1 MRRSSLLPILAALL
15 AAPGCQKP
23 APAPQPELKLVV
35 KVRTEPPESTVL
47 FKGQALGPAP
57 ADFRIAETEEILAVD
72 ARRENDPVVEKRVRF
87 VDEVNTEVIFVFQSG
102 RSAMAKA
109 LGLPR
114 ILVFDY
120 GSSVS
125 FDVDRFDLKP
135 AFLPFLDRQ
144 AAMLNK
150 HFPGLPVN
158 VCGHTDA
165 TGGAEHNLKLSLDR
179 AQSVADGL
187 ATRGVEKGRLKVQG
201 LGSTY
206 PLAGNDTTE
215 GKALNR
221 RTEIILPQ

>member
-1 MRRSSLLPILAALL
+1 MLRRLTPALLLL
-15 AAPGCQKP
+15 AAGCQKP
-23 APAPQPELKLVV
+23 APAPELRMAVQ
-35 KVRTEPPESTVL
+35 VRTEPAQATVSYQ
-47 FKGQALGPAP
+47 GRPLGPAP
-57 ADFRIAETEEILAVD
+57 QALRVAVGEDLLALD
-72 ARRENDPVVEKRVRF
+72 ASRENDPLVEKRIRF
-87 VDEVNTEVIFVFQSG
+87 LAEDRAEVIFIFQSG

-120 GSSVS
+120 GSNVS

-150 HFPGLPVN
+150 HFPALPVN

-187 ATRGVEKGRLKVQG
+187 AARGVDKARLKVQG
-201 LGSTY
+201 LGSDY
-206 PLAGNDTTE
+206 PLAGNDSPE

-221 RTEIILPQ
+221 RTEIILPM

>member
-1 MRRSSLLPILAALL
+1 MRRAALPLALLL

-23 APAPQPELKLVV
+23 APAPQPDLKLAV

-47 FKGQALGPAP
+47 FKGQPLGPAP
-57 ADFRIAETEEILAVD
+57 YAFRVADNEDLLSVD

-87 VDEVNTEVIFVFQSG
+87 VDEANTEVIFVFQSG

-109 LGLPR
+109 LGMPR

-120 GSSVS
+120 GSNVS
-125 FDVDRFDLKP
+125 FDVDKFDLKP

-144 AAMLNK
+144 ATMLNK
-150 HFPGLPVN
+150 HFKDLPVN
-158 VCGHTDA
+158 VCGHTDSS
-165 TGGAEHNLKLSLDR
+165 GGAEHNLKLSLDR

-187 ATRGVEKGRLKVQG
+187 ATRGVDKGRLKVQG
-201 LGSTY
+201 LGSAY
-206 PLAGNDTTE
+206 PLAGNETAE

-221 RTEIILPQ
+221 RTEIILPM